1 MHARRRLLA
10 WIAVAAVV
18 VLPALYYWTPGESP
32 GSGAAMPDNVPVVSM
47 PSASTPAPERGANS
61 PVRLVVNGVV
71 MAPASR
77 SALIAVD
84 DKPATLF
91 AEGAK
96 VGDGLVLLSVGPD
109 RIVVKRGDELLRLPL
124 RGKGS
129 TEGVASGLDG
139 GESNSDN
146 PPMLET
152 PLPPPGTEERR
163 IYQGRD

>member
-1 MHARRRLLA
+1 MV
-10 WIAVAAVV
+10 VA
-18 VLPALYYWTPGESP
+18 LPGFYYWAPGDPPESGP
-32 GSGAAMPDNVPVVSM
+32 VTPDNVPVVSM
-47 PSASTPAPERGANS
+47 PPKAPVPARGAES
-61 PVRLVVNGVV
+61 QVRLVVNGVV

-84 DKPATLF
+84 DKPAALF
-91 AEGAK
+91 VEGAQ

-109 RIVVKRGDELLRLPL
+109 RVVVKRGDELLRLPL

-129 TEGVASGLDG
+129 TEGAASGLDA
-139 GESNSDN
+139 GESNSDS
-146 PPMLET
+146 PPVLET